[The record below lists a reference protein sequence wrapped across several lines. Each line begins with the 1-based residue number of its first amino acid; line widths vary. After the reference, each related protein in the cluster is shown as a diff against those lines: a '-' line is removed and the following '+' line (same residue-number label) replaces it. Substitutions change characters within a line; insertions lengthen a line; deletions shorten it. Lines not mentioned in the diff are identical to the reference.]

1 METYRLVSREEAL
14 LLDSS
19 YKHAC
24 HALLYAP
31 CKDRLFGRIPIRYA
45 IMMQMRFDGMI
56 GFVGGFV
63 DSGEDLTSGLRR
75 EVAEE
80 LGCAADEI
88 EWSDDD
94 HVTSHVDEI
103 NKFCLHFYAKRL
115 TFEKFV
121 AIERNSVNAV
131 DHGLEVLGTIRCP
144 VYTWKDTLG
153 LPSFLRNNFVGMA
166 RDQLLDCLE
175 REKILTKEQIDVAL
189 NATTSKK

>member
-1 METYRLVSREEAL
+1 
-14 LLDSS
+14 
-19 YKHAC
+19 
-24 HALLYAP
+24 
-31 CKDRLFGRIPIRYA
+31 
-45 IMMQMRFDGMI
+45 MQMRFDGMI

-131 DHGLEVLGTIRCP
+131 DHGLEVRAEYRAFRKPYAI
-144 VYTWKDTLG
+144 
-153 LPSFLRNNFVGMA
+153 
-166 RDQLLDCLE
+166 
-175 REKILTKEQIDVAL
+175 
-189 NATTSKK
+189 